1 MELAEVGE
9 KIGGAKVAK
18 VRNYLLLNSEPVHGS
33 VWSAG
38 NELQLSSLRG
48 HKTADRRY

>member
-18 VRNYLLLNSEPVHGS
+18 VRNYFPVEFRTCTWLCVVS
-33 VWSAG
+33 W
-38 NELQLSSLRG
+38 
-48 HKTADRRY
+48 